1 MNKKNRILLFFFGC
15 VIVRLAFIYIA
26 KIVNVKILKLLAIP
40 ALLIGISFI
49 YQSIKNKKKGA
60 FGGDTWW
67 SSLRN
72 IHSFLWILFAFL
84 AINKIR
90 KAYIVLIIDL
100 SIGIIA
106 FINNYFILKK

>member
-1 MNKKNRILLFFFGC
+1 MNKKNRILLFFSGC
-15 VIVRLAFIYIA
+15 VIARLAFIYVA
-26 KIVNVKILKLLAIP
+26 KIVNIKILKLLSIP

-60 FGGDTWW
+60 FGGDAWW

-72 IHSFLWILFAFL
+72 IHSFLWILFAIL
-84 AINKIR
+84 AINKVR

-100 SIGIIA
+100 TVGIIS
-106 FINNYFILKK
+106 FINHYFIM